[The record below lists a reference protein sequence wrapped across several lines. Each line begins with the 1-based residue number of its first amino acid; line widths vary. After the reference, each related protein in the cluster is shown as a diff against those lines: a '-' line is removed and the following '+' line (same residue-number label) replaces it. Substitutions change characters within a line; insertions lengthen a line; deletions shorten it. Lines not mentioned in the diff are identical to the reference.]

1 MYLAIKEIK
10 REKLRYG
17 MIIAMIA
24 LISWLIFI
32 LTGLAQVGK
41 PKHCGNRQLEF
52 QINRIE
58 QGRRRKPA
66 SIFDHI

>member
-10 REKLRYG
+10 HEKLRYG
-17 MIIAMIA
+17 MIIAMIYLDRPCA
-24 LISWLIFI
+24 RI
-32 LTGLAQVGK
+32 GK
-41 PKHCGNRQLEF
+41 PKHRSNRQLEF